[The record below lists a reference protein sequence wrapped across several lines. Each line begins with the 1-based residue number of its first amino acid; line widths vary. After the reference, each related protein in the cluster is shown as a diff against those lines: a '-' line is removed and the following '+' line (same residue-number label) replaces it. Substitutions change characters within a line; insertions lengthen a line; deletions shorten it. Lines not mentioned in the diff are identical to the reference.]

1 MEDIL
6 EKYDFIDSKFRL
18 ALLSA
23 KRAKQLVNG
32 SRKKIDMIA
41 ENPLTIAIEEVYQ
54 GKIKYKILSEDEM
67 ERLNTNFYSVPVG
80 DVVERDDLLYRNST
94 DSEDLDLDLDDRDEE
109 EGDDEEDE
117 DEEDEE

>member
-1 MEDIL
+1 M

-32 SRKKIDMIA
+32 SRKKIDMTA
-41 ENPLTIAIEEVYQ
+41 ENPLSVAVEEVYQ

-67 ERLNTNFYSVPVG
+67 ERLNTNFYSVPAGAVEE
-80 DVVERDDLLYRNST
+80 ERDDLLYRDNT
-94 DSEDLDLDLDDRDEE
+94 ESEDLDLDLDDRDEE